1 MLANRKKNI
10 LSVCSCGWRLG
21 FFILGFLLFS
31 SVLFSQDEIIYDDEG
46 RRDPFM
52 PLVTRDGRLLI
63 LEPTKAEEKILLG
76 GIIYVENGISYAIIN
91 GEVVSVGD
99 YILGHSVF
107 SIEENKVILIKDDE
121 PIEYILDMEKEGL

>member
-1 MLANRKKNI
+1 
-10 LSVCSCGWRLG
+10 
-21 FFILGFLLFS
+21 LFS